1 MKQKGKNLFLCGLFR
16 QIQLMADK
24 VPQPRICIV
33 AGFSRLLLKGFVAL
47 LPFCTQNRIMIYLL
61 RLCINGVKTLDLRAI
76 CHLLALLLGVAWL
89 LAYCHHFGFVLY
101 QSTEIQ
107 IFV

>member
-33 AGFSRLLLKGFVAL
+33 AGFSCLLLECLMPL
-47 LPFCTQNRIMIYLL
+47 LPLGTQHRIMIYLL

-76 CHLLALLLGVAWL
+76 CHLLALLLGVARL

-101 QSTEIQ
+101 QSAE
-107 IFV
+107 V